1 MSCFAVEFILCRSP
15 GMTHY
20 IDKIKA
26 YDMGEATT
34 LFFNIMAN
42 KFGISRDK
50 INIKD
55 ILEMKHNGK

>member
-15 GMTHY
+15 EMTHY

-34 LFFNIMAN
+34 FFYVIIKRNLGFN
-42 KFGISRDK
+42 RKDLY
-50 INIKD
+50 IKD
-55 ILEMKHNGK
+55 ILEMK